1 MEEKQLKLDMLPEIG
16 ERPCTMERRDRL
28 RKLRRAKRRKREI
41 EDRIL
46 LVLSIL
52 CMISVFAAGIASTMR
67 IAIEIRELRPKEQ
80 SSAQIKPALTYF
92 TSKEWNSMELLAACV
107 EAEAGNQGL
116 LGKQL
121 VTDVILNRV
130 DDPEWPD
137 TVEGV
142 ISQKYQFTSYWDGG
156 MESVIPSEETY
167 EAICMEMEERS
178 YTDVFYFRTGRYSE
192 YGTPWKKIGD
202 HYFSKK

>member
-1 MEEKQLKLDMLPEIG
+1 MEEKELKLDMLPGIG

-28 RKLRRAKRRKREI
+28 RKRRQAKRRKREI

-46 LVLSIL
+46 LVFAIL
-52 CMISVFAAGIASTMR
+52 CMISLCVAGMARTAQSV
-67 IAIEIRELRPKEQ
+67 IEIRELKPKEQ
-80 SSAQIKPALTYF
+80 SSAQIKPDLTYF
-92 TSKEWNSMELLAACV
+92 TSKEWDHTELLAACV

-116 LGKQL
+116 LGKQM
-121 VTDVILNRV
+121 VADVILNRV

-137 TVEGV
+137 SIESV

-156 MESVIPSEETY
+156 MESAVPSEETY
-167 EAICMEMEERS
+167 EAIRLEMEERS
-178 YTDVFYFRTGRYSE
+178 CADIFYFRTDCYSD
-192 YGTPWKKIGD
+192 YGTPWKKIGS